1 MDECAEQNGGC
12 PQNCTNNVGNHT
24 CSCLSGYTDVYDNGT
39 FCTGK
44 PWYLLINCIL
54 DYITQQQYKYFLHAL
69 TVFCMFKL
77 ITTRLGIL
85 HERHILLFVTAF
97 QILTNVAM
105 TTVDANISVRI
116 HLGITSVSV
125 YLDMISTMTAKLVLV

>member
-1 MDECAEQNGGC
+1 
-12 PQNCTNNVGNHT
+12 
-24 CSCLSGYTDVYDNGT
+24 
-39 FCTGK
+39 
-44 PWYLLINCIL
+44 
-54 DYITQQQYKYFLHAL
+54 
-69 TVFCMFKL
+69 MFKL

-105 TTVDANISVRI
+105 TTVDANISVRT

-125 YLDMISTMTAKLVLV
+125 FLDMISTMTAKLVLV